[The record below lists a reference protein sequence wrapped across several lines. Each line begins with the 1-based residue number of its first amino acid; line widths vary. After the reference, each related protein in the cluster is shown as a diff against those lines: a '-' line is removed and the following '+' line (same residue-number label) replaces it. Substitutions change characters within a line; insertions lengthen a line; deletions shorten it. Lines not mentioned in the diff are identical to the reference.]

1 VQSQAQ
7 LPDVMPQTALPSDA
21 AVQPEADVASR
32 HSLRHSLF
40 TFVRL
45 AMGIGILLYLSRSG
59 IINFHSLTR
68 LLTAWPITIAAFAIL
83 LLDVTLM
90 SVRLSLLF
98 RPHDLS
104 LPVRN
109 AFQLTLVGFFF
120 SMFLP
125 GAAGGDLP
133 KLYYA
138 TKGNNGRR
146 TEVGTIVLLDR
157 VIGLLSLL
165 LPPLLVAPFFTG
177 LIRSVHVLR
186 DLVVMD
192 GLLVATML
200 VGGVLCMYSDASRNF
215 LSHTVLGWTRLK
227 TTAGRILDTIATY
240 RKSPRTI
247 LAALGLSFVANLSV
261 IALTGLAI
269 LALNPS
275 ELRARMLLVVPMGH
289 IVNSLPLTPGGIG
302 VGETAFSALF
312 HLAAIKGGAEALL
325 CWRVWNAMIG
335 LLGLLVYVGGI
346 RRLVFNTRRVAEP
359 EPIAA
364 DVPRE
369 APELAEPEPE
379 PALVCAPGD

>member
-1 VQSQAQ
+1 MRSQ
-7 LPDVMPQTALPSDA
+7 SDA
-21 AVQPEADVASR
+21 TPE
-32 HSLRHSLF
+32 HPLRRSLF

-45 AMGIGILLYLSRSG
+45 AIGIGILVYLSRSG
-59 IINFHSLTR
+59 IINFHSLGR
-68 LLTAWPITIAAFAIL
+68 LLTAWPITIAAFGIL
-83 LLDVTLM
+83 LLDVALM

-125 GAAGGDLP
+125 GTAGGDLP

-138 TKGNNGRR
+138 TKGNAGRR

-157 VIGLLSLL
+157 AIGLLSLL
-165 LPPLLVAPFFTG
+165 LLPLLAAPFFIG
-177 LIRSVHVLR
+177 LIGSLPVLR
-186 DLVVMD
+186 DLLVMD

-200 VGGVLCMYSDASRNF
+200 VGGVLGMYSEGSRKF
-215 LSHTVLGWTRLK
+215 LSHNVLGWTRLK
-227 TTAGRILDTIATY
+227 NTAERIFDTIASY
-240 RKSPRTI
+240 RDSPGTI
-247 LAALGLSFVANLSV
+247 LSALGLSFIANLSL
-261 IALTGLAI
+261 IALTALAI

-302 VGETAFSALF
+302 VGETAFGALF
-312 HLAAIKGGAEALL
+312 HLAGITGGAEALL

-335 LLGLLVYVGGI
+335 VLGLVVYVGGI
-346 RRLVFNTRRVAEP
+346 KRLVFNMREQAELEP
-359 EPIAA
+359 ES
-364 DVPRE
+364 V
-369 APELAEPEPE
+369 APTDLQETPDPAETE
-379 PALVCAPGD
+379 PAFVGAPGD